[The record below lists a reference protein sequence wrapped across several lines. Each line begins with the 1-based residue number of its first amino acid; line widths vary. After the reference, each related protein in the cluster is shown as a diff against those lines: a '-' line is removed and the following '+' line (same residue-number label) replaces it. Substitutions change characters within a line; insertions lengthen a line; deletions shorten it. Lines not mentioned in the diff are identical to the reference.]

1 MSIVSVNNIR
11 KTFGDTVALDSV
23 SVAIDKGELFGFIG
37 PDGAGKSTLF
47 RILATL
53 MVPEEGKVTVMDYD
67 TIRDYQHIRRHIG
80 YMPGRFSLYSDLS
93 VEENLQF
100 FARIYGT
107 DIEEHY
113 EWIKDIYDQIAPF
126 KTRRAGDLSGGM
138 KQKLALSC
146 SLIHR
151 PDILLLDEPTT
162 GVDAVSRREFWQV
175 LHRLTGEGLTVIVST
190 PYMDEAGQ
198 CDRVALIQEGRLMA
212 TDKPN
217 AIAKL
222 NNEPVFAV
230 SGTPRYK
237 TLLEV
242 RSWKETRRAYPFGE
256 RLHLVAGKNADME
269 QLKTKLG
276 KAGIKG
282 ITVEQVDP
290 TIEDTFI
297 ALMEGAHE

>member
-1 MSIVSVNNIR
+1 MSIITVNNVS
-11 KTFGDTVALDSV
+11 KSFGDIRALDSI
-23 SVAIDKGELFGFIG
+23 SVRIDKGELFGFIG

-47 RILATL
+47 RIMATL
-53 MVPEEGKVTVMDYD
+53 MVPDEGNAMMMDLNTVNDF
-67 TIRDYQHIRRHIG
+67 QQIRRHIG

-100 FARIYGT
+100 FASIYGS
-107 DIEEHY
+107 DIESHY

-126 KTRRAGDLSGGM
+126 KKRRAGDLSGGM

-146 SLIHR
+146 ALIHQ

-175 LHRLTGEGLTVIVST
+175 LHRLTGEGLTVVVST

-198 CDRVALIQEGRLMA
+198 CDRVALIQEGKLMA
-212 TDKPN
+212 VDTPET
-217 AIAKL
+217 IAERSK
-222 NNEPVFAV
+222 EPIYAV

-237 TLLEV
+237 TLLMARTWEG
-242 RSWKETRRAYPFGE
+242 TRRAYPFGE
-256 RLHLVAGKNADME
+256 YLHLVTRESDTS
-269 QLKTKLG
+269 QLAAYLEESGISDITI
-276 KAGIKG
+276 KAVK
-282 ITVEQVDP
+282 P

-297 ALMEGAHE
+297 ALMEDKNE